1 MIRSSYEFM
10 HLHGGPPMTAN
21 LGDGN
26 GWKDQIVE
34 LRQNYGSIRF
44 GTGLQTL
51 IGGNH
56 LRYVHQ

>member
-1 MIRSSYEFM
+1 M
-10 HLHGGPPMTAN
+10 HRGPPMTAN

-26 GWKDQIVE
+26 DWTNQIVE
-34 LRQNYGSIRF
+34 LRFNYGSRHL

-56 LRYVHQ
+56 LR